1 MIQMTMEE
9 GNVGKRSVSVEEDVL
24 QATID
29 MTTEEDITK
38 QGVKRSK
45 EEEDAV
51 ERRDNEENKEEEECT
66 LELGEQVD
74 HFEVLQGIRFNL
86 HLDLSTFS
94 PLSVAICWFRN
105 GARQVA
111 KKTCTKM
118 GNYPICQSSFSPN
131 FSILGVPFRA
141 VFFFSKKAP

>member
-74 HFEVLQGIRFNL
+74 HFEVSQGIRFN
-86 HLDLSTFS
+86 
-94 PLSVAICWFRN
+94 
-105 GARQVA
+105 
-111 KKTCTKM
+111 
-118 GNYPICQSSFSPN
+118 
-131 FSILGVPFRA
+131 
-141 VFFFSKKAP
+141 

>member
-29 MTTEEDITK
+29 MTTEEDTK

-45 EEEDAV
+45 EEEDAE
-51 ERRDNEENKEEEECT
+51 ERRNNEENKEEEEECT

-74 HFEVLQGIRFNL
+74 HFEVSQGIRFTFGSE
-86 HLDLSTFS
+86 HFFS
-94 PLSVAICWFRN
+94 PFC
-105 GARQVA
+105 
-111 KKTCTKM
+111 
-118 GNYPICQSSFSPN
+118 
-131 FSILGVPFRA
+131 
-141 VFFFSKKAP
+141 

>member
-29 MTTEEDITK
+29 MTTEEDTK

-74 HFEVLQGIRFNL
+74 HFEVSQGIRFNL
-86 HLDLSTFS
+86 HLNLNTFS
-94 PLSVAICWFRN
+94 PLSVKI
-105 GARQVA
+105 VH
-111 KKTCTKM
+111 
-118 GNYPICQSSFSPN
+118 
-131 FSILGVPFRA
+131 
-141 VFFFSKKAP
+141 

>member
-51 ERRDNEENKEEEECT
+51 ERRDNEENKEEEEECT

-74 HFEVLQGIRFNL
+74 HFEVSQGIRFN
-86 HLDLSTFS
+86 
-94 PLSVAICWFRN
+94 
-105 GARQVA
+105 
-111 KKTCTKM
+111 
-118 GNYPICQSSFSPN
+118 
-131 FSILGVPFRA
+131 
-141 VFFFSKKAP
+141 